1 MQTSREEA
9 LKRLTM
15 IEGHLRGIRKMVDE
29 DAYCVD
35 VLKQTYAVQRAI
47 EKFEQILLRDHLNH
61 CVPDGIREG
70 RDEEVLNELS
80 ELFSLSRRSVS
91 SRTAF
96 RRATPTGPKPGAGSK
111 RHAAPAADGR
121 WQEPL
126 GCR

>member
-1 MQTSREEA
+1 MQASRDDA

-47 EKFEQILLRDHLNH
+47 EKFEQVLLRDHLSH

-70 RDEEVLNELS
+70 RDEEVLS
-80 ELFSLSRRSVS
+80 ELAELFTLSRR
-91 SRTAF
+91 
-96 RRATPTGPKPGAGSK
+96 
-111 RHAAPAADGR
+111 
-121 WQEPL
+121 
-126 GCR
+126 